1 MNEAIL
7 GNEDFGVIDNIKGND
22 AERVIDV
29 SHGNAVPREIEK
41 ISGNEIQDVSDIRCG
56 YEFFG
61 VIEDV

>member
-7 GNEDFGVIDNIKGND
+7 GNADFGVNGKLKGND

-29 SHGNAVPREIEK
+29 SHGNAVPRENKK
-41 ISGNEIQDVSDIRCG
+41 ISGNEIQDVNDIRCG
-56 YEFFG
+56 YELFG

>member
-22 AERVIDV
+22 AERVI
-29 SHGNAVPREIEK
+29 EK
-41 ISGNEIQDVSDIRCG
+41 ISGNEIQDVNYIRCG

-61 VIEDV
+61 VVEDV

>member
-1 MNEAIL
+1 MDEAIR
-7 GNEDFGVIDNIKGND
+7 GNADFGVIDNIKGND

-41 ISGNEIQDVSDIRCG
+41 ISGNEIQGVNDIRCG
-56 YEFFG
+56 YKFFG

>member
-1 MNEAIL
+1 MIEAIL
-7 GNEDFGVIDNIKGND
+7 GNEDFGVNGKLKGND

-29 SHGNAVPREIEK
+29 SHGNAVPRESEK
-41 ISGNEIQDVSDIRCG
+41 ISGNEIQDVSDIRYG

>member
-1 MNEAIL
+1 MIEAIL
-7 GNEDFGVIDNIKGND
+7 GSEDFGVSDNIKGND

-29 SHGNAVPREIEK
+29 SHGNAVPRENEK

-61 VIEDV
+61 VVEDV